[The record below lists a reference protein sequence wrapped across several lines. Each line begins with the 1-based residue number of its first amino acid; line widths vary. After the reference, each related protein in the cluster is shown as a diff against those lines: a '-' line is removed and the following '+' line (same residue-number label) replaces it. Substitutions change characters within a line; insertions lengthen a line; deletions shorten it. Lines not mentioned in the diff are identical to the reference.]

1 MGNKG
6 EGSRSW
12 APAIGPVALALGF
25 ALGGVCHGNP
35 ELADKITAILQ
46 PIGDLWVN
54 ALKVS
59 VLPLVLTLIV
69 CGVAGLPAGENGK
82 RWTLTSAAVFLGLLV
97 VAAVFALAIGIP
109 YVSALGPKADLAA
122 SQGASASAQSA
133 ATGFGDWVAGLIPSN
148 GLAAMASGDMLPVV
162 VLALLFGL
170 AMRRIAEERRQAVLL
185 LAEGI
190 RDVVLVF
197 VGWVVKALPIGV
209 FCLSFVFASKLG
221 LEFGASVLHFMV
233 YTCVALTLFTFL
245 LGVLASV
252 FGRVPWSLFSRSVA
266 PAQAVAIGTRS
277 SLASLPALIQGA
289 RDLGL
294 PEPAHEVVL
303 PMAAALLKV
312 NRPISAVSKLLF
324 CAAMFGVT
332 LSPLA
337 VGTFVLTV
345 FLLSLATPGVPSA
358 GSKVTLGA
366 YLAAGLPAEGI
377 LLLDATDSITDIFKT
392 VTNVTGNLASA
403 TIATRFAG
411 SMRGSR
417 SNLEF
422 GHGRIRH
429 P

>member
-1 MGNKG
+1 M
-6 EGSRSW
+6 
-12 APAIGPVALALGF
+12 ALGF
-25 ALGGVCHGNP
+25 GLGGFCHGRP
-35 ELADKITAILQ
+35 ELAANVVPVIQ

-54 ALKVS
+54 ALKVA

-69 CGVAGLPAGENGK
+69 CGVAGLPLSENGK
-82 RWTLTSAAVFLGLLV
+82 RWTVASALVFLGLLV
-97 VAAVFALAIGIP
+97 VAAIFALAVGVP
-109 YVSALGPKADLAA
+109 YVSALGPKPETTVLEVSSVA
-122 SQGASASAQSA
+122 SGAVG
-133 ATGFGDWVAGLIPSN
+133 TGFGDWLAGLIPSH

-162 VLALLFGL
+162 VLALMFGL
-170 AMRRIAEERRQAVLL
+170 AMRQIAEEKRKPILQ

-209 FCLSFVFASKLG
+209 FCLSLAFASKLG

-245 LGVLASV
+245 LGILASV

-277 SLASLPALIQGA
+277 SLASLPALFQGA
-289 RDLGL
+289 RALGL
-294 PEPAHEVVL
+294 PDPAHEIVL

-332 LSPLA
+332 LSPLG
-337 VGTFVLTV
+337 VLTFVLTV

-366 YLAAGLPAEGI
+366 YMAAGLPAEGI

-392 VTNVTGNLASA
+392 VCNVTGNFASA
-403 TIATRFAG
+403 TLASRFATRGTEG
-411 SMRGSR
+411 S
-417 SNLEF
+417 E
-422 GHGRIRH
+422 
-429 P
+429 

>member
-6 EGSRSW
+6 EGSRNW
-12 APAIGPVALALGF
+12 APAVGPAALALGF
-25 ALGGVCHGNP
+25 GLGGFCHGRP
-35 ELADKITAILQ
+35 ELAANVVPVIQ

-54 ALKVS
+54 ALKVA

-69 CGVAGLPAGENGK
+69 CGVAGLPLSENGK
-82 RWTLTSAAVFLGLLV
+82 RWTVASALVFLGLLV
-97 VAAVFALAIGIP
+97 VAAIFALAVGVP
-109 YVSALGPKADLAA
+109 YVSALGPKPETTVLEVSSVA
-122 SQGASASAQSA
+122 SGAVG
-133 ATGFGDWVAGLIPSN
+133 TGFGDWLAGLIPSH

-162 VLALLFGL
+162 VLALMFGL
-170 AMRRIAEERRQAVLL
+170 AMRQIAEEKRKPILQ

-209 FCLSFVFASKLG
+209 FCLSLAFASKLG

-245 LGVLASV
+245 LGILASV

-277 SLASLPALIQGA
+277 SLASLPALFQGA
-289 RDLGL
+289 RALGL
-294 PEPAHEVVL
+294 PDPAHEIVL

-332 LSPLA
+332 LSPLG
-337 VGTFVLTV
+337 VLTFVLTV

-366 YLAAGLPAEGI
+366 YMAAGLPAEGI

-392 VTNVTGNLASA
+392 VCNVTGNFASA
-403 TIATRFAG
+403 TLASRFATRGTEG
-411 SMRGSR
+411 S
-417 SNLEF
+417 E
-422 GHGRIRH
+422 
-429 P
+429 